1 MCCRFGTDNQKET
14 YSKAQ
19 ISEVVRTARRRGV
32 VIVPEFDPFTAL
44 GFPFD
49 FGREQHGPLHLACP
63 DCDDRFGSCY
73 VVRPEFAESLQ
84 GGPSGRGTQ
93 FIDIKLKVVPQL
105 KRNSFCNVNKSFS
118 STRCTTLYY
127 LRKNTRVHVIVE
139 LEIQQ
144 NSFSRVAPSDSS
156 TCRISAMWHGR
167 HDLVPLA
174 SPAFS
179 AEQPMGGGCA
189 RRKGKWAA
197 DVDEGAGV
205 GADVCGGSAKMG

>member
-93 FIDIKLKVVPQL
+93 FIDIKLKVPPQHKL
-105 KRNSFCNVNKSFS
+105 RKGNSGFDVNIRLS
-118 STRCTTLYY
+118 STRWTTLYRAV
-127 LRKNTRVHVIVE
+127 L
-139 LEIQQ
+139 
-144 NSFSRVAPSDSS
+144 
-156 TCRISAMWHGR
+156 
-167 HDLVPLA
+167 
-174 SPAFS
+174 
-179 AEQPMGGGCA
+179 
-189 RRKGKWAA
+189 
-197 DVDEGAGV
+197 
-205 GADVCGGSAKMG
+205 